1 MIIINIAKDYS
12 MTPGGR
18 FAREGRY
25 SGEDFRKT
33 ILKPQYL
40 KARENNEQLQVNLDG
55 GFGYATSFL
64 EEAFGGLVR
73 DLGESEIGDIEIISD
88 EEPELIEKIKNYIEE
103 ALQEKRG
110 AKK

>member
-1 MIIINIAKDYS
+1 MITINIAKDYS

-18 FAREGRY
+18 LTKEGRY
-25 SGEDFRKT
+25 SGEDFRKSL
-33 ILKPQYL
+33 LKPKYL
-40 KARENNEQLQVNLDG
+40 LARENNEKLQVNLDG

-73 DLGESEIGDIEIISD
+73 DLGEKEIADIEIISD
-88 EEPELIEKIKNYIEE
+88 EEPELIGKIKSYIDE
-103 ALQEKRG
+103 ALQEKWG